1 VPRLLAL
8 FRDPYHLDRADA
20 RAWLTREL
28 ESVLRSD
35 ELQSARLTRLRGA
48 SAAATNTYD
57 WLLEL
62 RIGPGPSAATAE
74 SGSAFADLI
83 GDLRLLGMA
92 PTVVLADDGDVVEL
106 RAE

>member
-8 FRDPYHLDRADA
+8 FRDPHHLDRADA

-28 ESVLRSD
+28 EAVLRSD
-35 ELQSARLTRLRGA
+35 ELESGTLTRLGSA

-62 RIGPGPSAATAE
+62 RVGPSVTPAKAG
-74 SGSAFADLI
+74 SSSAFADLI
-83 GDLRLLGMA
+83 GDLRLLGMG
-92 PTVVLADDGDVVEL
+92 PTVVLADDRDVVEL
-106 RAE
+106 RPE